1 MNETWASLGFETEQ
15 NRAWRQIADTGS
27 AKKNRKYNF

>member
-27 AKKNRKYNF
+27 AKKKNK